1 MTVLSGLWK
10 LLGVGDP
17 SVPHQHRADVAACA
31 ILQELSLADGAA
43 APKESTAIH
52 DAMRDLFGM
61 SEPQI
66 QEILGRAAAAR
77 EHQHDLSEHARA
89 VATQWSLEDKHRVIE
104 AIRRVIWA
112 DGHLSGHEERLASSV
127 VSLLGVPAADAAR
140 VLVRPG

>member
-1 MTVLSGLWK
+1 MSAFSGLWK
-10 LLGVGDP
+10 LLGAGDP
-17 SVPHQHRADVAACA
+17 VVPVKHRADVAACA
-31 ILQELSLADGAA
+31 ILQELSLADGVI
-43 APKESTAIH
+43 APKESDAIH

-61 SEPQI
+61 SEAQI
-66 QEILGRAAAAR
+66 LEILARAAVER

-112 DGHLSGHEERLASSV
+112 DGRLSGHEQRLAASV